1 MWMNALVDLSM
12 KRILVVGASS
22 GIGKQTAITLS
33 HVGAKL
39 SIAAR
44 NEERLEKTV
53 EELSGQG
60 HDYYVADVSDVSSI
74 KSLIEEV
81 ITKGGPLDG
90 LVYAAGVGTALP
102 LMQSKPEKVQ
112 DTFNVNFFGFFE
124 VVRQAAQK
132 GRFNPGMR
140 IVGVSSC
147 ASLRGDKSK
156 AIYSSS
162 KAAMDSAVRCMAKEL
177 ASKGICINTVA
188 PSMTATELY
197 SHYVEKYGE
206 DSEAN
211 KGLLDRQ
218 YLGIAQPQD
227 IANAIAFLIS
237 PAARFITGITLPV
250 DGGLTTC

>member
-1 MWMNALVDLSM
+1 MNGLIDLSQ

-33 HVGAKL
+33 RVGAKITL
-39 SIAAR
+39 VAR
-44 NEERLEKTV
+44 NEEKLQNAISALE
-53 EELSGQG
+53 GDG
-60 HDYYVADVSDVSSI
+60 HDYFIADVSDVNSVELLV
-74 KSLIEEV
+74 KAVVAKE
-81 ITKGGPLDG
+81 GPLDG
-90 LVYAAGVGTALP
+90 MVYSAGVGTALP

-112 DTFNVNFFGFFE
+112 DAFNVNFFGFFE
-124 VVRQAAQK
+124 MVRQITRK

-162 KAAMDSAVRCMAKEL
+162 KAAMDSAIRCMAKEL
-177 ASKGICINTVA
+177 AEKAICINSVA

-197 SHYVEKYGE
+197 NRYVEKYGE
-206 DSEAN
+206 DSETN
-211 KGLLDRQ
+211 KELWTRQ

-237 PAARFITGITLPV
+237 PAARFITGITMPV

>member
-1 MWMNALVDLSM
+1 MKNIVDLSN
-12 KRILVVGASS
+12 KRILVVGSSS

-33 HVGAKL
+33 RVGAKISL
-39 SIAAR
+39 VAR
-44 NEERLEKTV
+44 NEEKLKAALTDLE
-53 EELSGQG
+53 GGG
-60 HDYYVADVSDVSSI
+60 HDYFVADISEISSI
-74 KSLIEEV
+74 EALIKE
-81 ITKGGPLDG
+81 IIAKNGPLDG
-90 LVYAAGVGTALP
+90 LVYSAGVGTALP

-112 DTFNVNFFGFFE
+112 EAFNVNFFGFFE
-124 VVRQAAQK
+124 AVRQVARK

-140 IVGVSSC
+140 VVGVSSC

-177 ASKGICINTVA
+177 AEKGICINTVA

-197 SHYVEKYGE
+197 NRYIEKYGE
-206 DSEAN
+206 DSETN
-211 KGLLDRQ
+211 KELLTRQ

>member
-1 MWMNALVDLSM
+1 MTNLIDLTG

-33 HVGAKL
+33 NVGAWL
-39 SIAAR
+39 TLIAR
-44 NEERLEKTV
+44 NEEGLVNTLQSLEG
-53 EELSGQG
+53 EG
-60 HDYYVADVSDVSSI
+60 HDYFVADISDVSV
-74 KSLIEEV
+74 IEDLV
-81 ITKGGPLDG
+81 KQIVAKNGPLDG
-90 LVYAAGVGTALP
+90 VVYSAGVGMALP
-102 LMQSKPEKVQ
+102 LMQSKPGKVQ
-112 DTFNVNFFGFFE
+112 SAFNVNFFGFFE
-124 VVRQAAQK
+124 LMRQVSRK

-140 IVGVSSC
+140 VVGVSSC

-177 ASKGICINTVA
+177 ADKGICINTVA

-197 SHYVEKYGE
+197 NRYLEKYGE
-206 DSEAN
+206 DSKTNNE
-211 KGLLDRQ
+211 LLNRQ

-237 PAARFITGITLPV
+237 PAARFITGITMPV
-250 DGGLTTC
+250 DGGLSTC

>member
-1 MWMNALVDLSM
+1 MLIDLTDR
-12 KRILVVGASS
+12 RILVVGASA

-33 HVGAKL
+33 RVGAKISL
-39 SIAAR
+39 VAR
-44 NEERLEKTV
+44 NEEKLKAALTDLE
-53 EELSGQG
+53 GDG
-60 HDYYVADVSDVSSI
+60 HDYFVADVSEVAAIEALI
-74 KSLIEEV
+74 KEIV
-81 ITKGGPLDG
+81 AKNGPLDG
-90 LVYAAGVGTALP
+90 LVYSAGVGTALP

-124 VVRQAAQK
+124 TVRQVARK
-132 GRFNPGMR
+132 GRFNSGMR

-177 ASKGICINTVA
+177 AEKGICINTVA

-197 SHYVEKYGE
+197 NRYVEKYGE
-206 DSEAN
+206 DSETN
-211 KGLLDRQ
+211 KELLTRQ

-237 PAARFITGITLPV
+237 PAARFITGITMPV

>member
-1 MWMNALVDLSM
+1 MNNLIDLSD
-12 KRILVVGASS
+12 KRILIVGASS

-33 HVGAKL
+33 QVGAKL
-39 SIAAR
+39 SLVAR
-44 NEERLEKTV
+44 NEEKLQMTMGELEG
-53 EELSGQG
+53 ES
-60 HDYYVADVSDVSSI
+60 HDYYISDVSNVNAI
-74 KSLIEEV
+74 ESLIKDV
-81 ITKGGPLDG
+81 VTINGPLDG

-112 DTFNVNFFGFFE
+112 DTFKVNFFGFFE
-124 VVRQAAQK
+124 VIRQVARK
-132 GRFNPGMR
+132 TRFNPGMR

-177 ASKGICINTVA
+177 AEKGICINTVA
-188 PSMTATELY
+188 PSMTATDLY
-197 SHYVEKYGE
+197 DCYVEKYGE
-206 DSEAN
+206 DSETN
-211 KGLLDRQ
+211 KELLTRQ

-237 PAARFITGITLPV
+237 PAARFITGITMPV

>member
-1 MWMNALVDLSM
+1 MHNLVDLTG

-33 HVGAKL
+33 RAGAKL
-39 SIAAR
+39 SLVAR
-44 NEERLEKTV
+44 NEAKLQDTLAALE
-53 EELSGQG
+53 GDG
-60 HDYYVADVSDVSSI
+60 HDYFLADVSDVGSVEALV
-74 KSLIEEV
+74 KDV
-81 ITKGGPLDG
+81 VAKDGPLDG
-90 LVYAAGVGTALP
+90 LVYTAGVGTALP
-102 LMQSKPEKVQ
+102 LMQSKPDKVQ

-124 VVRQAAQK
+124 IVRQVARK
-132 GRFNPGMR
+132 GRFNSGMR

-177 ASKGICINTVA
+177 AEKGICVNTVA

-197 SHYVEKYGE
+197 NHYVEKYGE
-206 DSEAN
+206 DSETN
-211 KGLLDRQ
+211 RELLTRQ

-237 PAARFITGITLPV
+237 PAARFITGITMPV

>member
-1 MWMNALVDLSM
+1 MNGLIDLSQ

-33 HVGAKL
+33 RVGAKITL
-39 SIAAR
+39 VAR
-44 NEERLEKTV
+44 NEEKLQNAISALE
-53 EELSGQG
+53 GDG
-60 HDYYVADVSDVSSI
+60 HDYFIADVSDVNSVELLV
-74 KSLIEEV
+74 KAVVAKE
-81 ITKGGPLDG
+81 GPLDG
-90 LVYAAGVGTALP
+90 MVYSAGVGTALP

-112 DTFNVNFFGFFE
+112 DAFNVNFFGFFE
-124 VVRQAAQK
+124 MVRQITRK

-162 KAAMDSAVRCMAKEL
+162 KAAMDSAIRCMAKEL
-177 ASKGICINTVA
+177 AEKAICINSVA

-197 SHYVEKYGE
+197 NRYVEKYGE
-206 DSEAN
+206 DSETN
-211 KGLLDRQ
+211 KELLTRQ

-237 PAARFITGITLPV
+237 PAARFITGITMPV

>member
-1 MWMNALVDLSM
+1 MYNLIDLTD
-12 KRILVVGASS
+12 KRILVIGASS

-33 HVGAKL
+33 RLGARL
-39 SIAAR
+39 SLIAR
-44 NEERLEKTV
+44 NEEKLQQVITELEG
-53 EELSGQG
+53 SG
-60 HDYYVADVSDVSSI
+60 HDYFVSDVSI
-74 KSLIEEV
+74 VKNIEAV
-81 ITKGGPLDG
+81 VKYIVAKNGALDG
-90 LVYAAGVGTALP
+90 MVYSAGVGTAIP

-112 DTFNVNFFGFFE
+112 ESFNVNFFGFFE
-124 VVRQAAQK
+124 MVRQISRK
-132 GRFNPGMR
+132 GRFNPDLR

-177 ASKGICINTVA
+177 AEKGICINTVA

-197 SHYVEKYGE
+197 THYVEKYGE
-206 DSEAN
+206 DSETNRELMA
-211 KGLLDRQ
+211 RQ
-218 YLGIAQPQD
+218 YLGIAETQD

-237 PAARFITGITLPV
+237 PAAKFITGITMPV

>member
-1 MWMNALVDLSM
+1 MTNLIDLTG

-33 HVGAKL
+33 NVGAWL
-39 SIAAR
+39 TLIAR
-44 NEERLEKTV
+44 NEEGLLNTLQSLEG
-53 EELSGQG
+53 EG
-60 HDYYVADVSDVSSI
+60 HDYFVADISDVDT
-74 KSLIEEV
+74 IENLV
-81 ITKGGPLDG
+81 KQIVAKNGPLDG
-90 LVYAAGVGTALP
+90 VVYSAGVGMALP
-102 LMQSKPEKVQ
+102 LMQSKPEKVKSA
-112 DTFNVNFFGFFE
+112 FNVNFFVFVE
-124 VVRQAAQK
+124 LMRQGRRK

-177 ASKGICINTVA
+177 ADKGICINTVA

-197 SHYVEKYGE
+197 NRYLEKYGE
-206 DSEAN
+206 DSKTNYE
-211 KGLLDRQ
+211 LLNRQ

-227 IANAIAFLIS
+227 IANAIVFLIS
-237 PAARFITGITLPV
+237 PAARFITGITMPV
-250 DGGLTTC
+250 DGGLSTC

>member
-1 MWMNALVDLSM
+1 MTNLIDLTG

-33 HVGAKL
+33 NVGAWL
-39 SIAAR
+39 TLIAR
-44 NEERLEKTV
+44 NEEGLLNTLQSLEG
-53 EELSGQG
+53 EG
-60 HDYYVADVSDVSSI
+60 HDYFVADISDVDT
-74 KSLIEEV
+74 IENLV
-81 ITKGGPLDG
+81 KQIVAKNGPLDG
-90 LVYAAGVGTALP
+90 VVYSAGVGMALP
-102 LMQSKPEKVQ
+102 LMQSKPEKVKSA
-112 DTFNVNFFGFFE
+112 FNVGFFE
-124 VVRQAAQK
+124 LMRQVSRK

-177 ASKGICINTVA
+177 ADKGICINTVA

-197 SHYVEKYGE
+197 NRYLEKYGE
-206 DSEAN
+206 DSKTNYE
-211 KGLLDRQ
+211 LLNRQ

-227 IANAIAFLIS
+227 IANAIVFLIS
-237 PAARFITGITLPV
+237 PAARFITGITMPV
-250 DGGLTTC
+250 DGGLSTC

>member
-1 MWMNALVDLSM
+1 MNLVDLTG
-12 KRILVVGASS
+12 KRILVTGASS

-33 HVGAKL
+33 QIGAKL
-39 SIAAR
+39 TLIAR
-44 NEERLEKTV
+44 DEDKLQQTLR
-53 EELSGQG
+53 ELKGEG
-60 HDYYVADVSDVSSI
+60 HDYFPADLSDVGM
-74 KSLIEEV
+74 IETLVKEV
-81 ITKGGPLDG
+81 VAKEGPLDG
-90 LVYAAGVGTALP
+90 LVYSAGVGTALP
-102 LMQSKPEKVQ
+102 LTQSKPEKVQ
-112 DTFNVNFFGFFE
+112 ATFDVNFFGFFE
-124 VVRQAAQK
+124 IVRQVTKK

-147 ASLRGDKSK
+147 ASMRGDKSK

-177 ASKGICINTVA
+177 AEKKICINTVA

-197 SHYVEKYGE
+197 NRYVEKYGE
-206 DSEAN
+206 DSETN
-211 KGLLDRQ
+211 HELLTRQ
-218 YLGIAQPQD
+218 YLGIAQPED

>member
-1 MWMNALVDLSM
+1 MNTLVDLSN
-12 KRILVVGASS
+12 KHILVVGASS

-33 HVGAKL
+33 QVGAKL
-39 SIAAR
+39 SLVAR
-44 NEERLEKTV
+44 NEEKLKAALNALEG
-53 EELSGQG
+53 EG
-60 HDYYVADVSDVSSI
+60 HDYFIADVSDVNTIESFI
-74 KSLIEEV
+74 KEV
-81 ITKGGPLDG
+81 VAKDGPIDG
-90 LVYAAGVGTALP
+90 LVYSAGVGTALP

-124 VVRQAAQK
+124 VVRQISRK

-140 IVGVSSC
+140 IVGISSC

-177 ASKGICINTVA
+177 AEKDICINTVA

-197 SHYVEKYGE
+197 NHYVEKYGE
-206 DSEAN
+206 DSETN
-211 KGLLDRQ
+211 RELLTRQ

-227 IANAIAFLIS
+227 IANAVAFLIS
-237 PAARFITGITLPV
+237 PAARFITGITMPV

>member
-1 MWMNALVDLSM
+1 MNPLIDLTG

-33 HVGAKL
+33 QVGAKL
-39 SIAAR
+39 TLVAR
-44 NEERLEKTV
+44 NEDKLQSVLKELEGT
-53 EELSGQG
+53 E
-60 HDYYVADVSDVSSI
+60 HDYYTADVSDVQGIGPLI
-74 KSLIEEV
+74 KTIVEED
-81 ITKGGPLDG
+81 GPLDG
-90 LVYAAGVGTALP
+90 LVYSAGVGTALP
-102 LMQSKPEKVQ
+102 LLQSKPEKVL

-124 VVRQAAQK
+124 VVRQVSRK

-177 ASKGICINTVA
+177 AEKDICINTVA

-197 SHYVEKYGE
+197 RRYVEKYGE
-206 DSEAN
+206 DSETN
-211 KGLLDRQ
+211 RELNSRQ
-218 YLGIAQPQD
+218 YLGIAQPED

-237 PAARFITGITLPV
+237 PAARFITGITMPV

>member
-1 MWMNALVDLSM
+1 MNAFIDLSD

-22 GIGKQTAITLS
+22 GIGKQTAISLS
-33 HVGAKL
+33 QFGAKL
-39 SIAAR
+39 LLVAR
-44 NEERLEKTV
+44 NEEKLRSVIAELE
-53 EELSGQG
+53 GDD
-60 HDYYVADVSDVSSI
+60 HCYYVADISDTESI
-74 KSLIEEV
+74 ESLTKEIV
-81 ITKGGPLDG
+81 AKGGPLDG
-90 LVYAAGVGTALP
+90 MVYTAGVGTALP

-112 DTFNVNFFGFFE
+112 ETFNVNFFGFFE
-124 VVRQAAQK
+124 VVRQIARK

-177 ASKGICINTVA
+177 AEKGICINTVA

-197 SHYVEKYGE
+197 NRYIEKYGE
-206 DSEAN
+206 ESETN
-211 KGLLDRQ
+211 KELLNRQ

-227 IANAIAFLIS
+227 VANAIVFLIS
-237 PAARFITGITLPV
+237 PAARFITGITMPV